1 MTRASKKK
9 TEAAA
14 ALEEAPATAAPKRK
28 NLDWVTNTKWTDTLI
43 TYLTTHPIFRAKL
56 FSDSNA
62 DAAKEGRS
70 KAVGKDSKNKHYG
83 TLAEH
88 IFANDVN
95 EKAGFALKPTRYAT
109 SVETR
114 LRRLKTDYQGHVKD
128 LKQTGAG
135 IAREDI
141 TPGSELESLR
151 KKVDKVFPWFDDLHA
166 FWKDLPNYNPIDVTT
181 STPGASHAENAAAA
195 FEPPSKVND
204 EVDDEVKSDS
214 EDEDGKEDE
223 VQDDDEEEGSDE
235 VSSDEEK
242 EKVTKRKSKGSDK
255 KTIKDTKPAA
265 KDTKPAVKDTKP
277 DVTKRKSKGSDKKT
291 IKDTKPAAKDTKPAV
306 KDTKPDVKKGGRDL
320 GLSKGSAAQA
330 NKSNQR
336 QSVDKVHEFRAQQ
349 SDRMARKREMDHE
362 LAMEKAK
369 AKRMKYEFKQKQ
381 AELESLARMQEARER
396 EARDRELKL
405 QIEMLANRVSNV
417 AGGNQP
423 GAGLG
428 FGAMAM
434 APASSST
441 SFIID
446 HRSSSPDL
454 SGQDLTLYD
463 GNMGGYRSM
472 GME

>member
-95 EKAGFALKPTRYAT
+95 EKAGFALKPTRYST

-242 EKVTKRKSKGSDK
+242 EKVMKRKSKGSDK
-255 KTIKDTKPAA
+255 KTIKDM
-265 KDTKPAVKDTKP
+265 
-277 DVTKRKSKGSDKKT
+277 
-291 IKDTKPAAKDTKPAV
+291 KPAAKDTKPAV